1 MGTGPERGDGLEHRS
16 GDDAADGGPV
26 REQVAEQI
34 AEQMV
39 EQAQNFDLYDLAP
52 LGCCA
57 VSEAGE
63 IMHADGTAAA
73 LFGVSRSALVGQPI
87 FRFIAADDAPAFAEF
102 RRRCIASRLPQSCE
116 LRLIP
121 EGARGEAPLWGHLS
135 ALGEGGADGYR
146 LLLSDVTRRRVVEEE
161 LREQKE
167 FFRLIAENIGDFI
180 AVLDPAGRRI
190 YNSPSYVGFFGP
202 ERDLQGTNSFAEVH
216 PDDRERVRQAFIDT
230 VATGQGR
237 ALEYRMLIADGSVRI
252 MSSRGSVIRDRDG
265 RVARVVVVAQDV
277 TEERRMAEEL
287 ARHRDQLA
295 DLVAQR
301 TWELTQ
307 AKEAAEVAN
316 VAKSA
321 FLSNMSHE
329 LRTPLNAVIGLSHL
343 LKTQAPTSTQTSYL
357 NKILEASQHLLTLL
371 SDIIDYSKLEAA
383 KLVLETHA
391 FDLEQ
396 EIRLAMYPLREIVAQ
411 KALHLALEI
420 GPDVPRHLLGDA
432 LRVRQVVRQ
441 LYDNAVKFTE
451 HGKIVVGVR
460 CLERSAE
467 YALLEISVC
476 DTGIGLDDEQK
487 ARIFNRFEQ
496 SDNSITRRYA
506 GTGIGLALAAKL
518 VQFMGGEMSVESTPG
533 LGSTFR
539 FSLPVGFETQPVT
552 STGGGVDCE
561 TNGRR

>member
-1 MGTGPERGDGLEHRS
+1 MGTGPERSDGLEHRS
-16 GDDAADGGPV
+16 GDDAADGGLV
-26 REQVAEQI
+26 REQVGELAT
-34 AEQMV
+34 
-39 EQAQNFDLYDLAP
+39 EQAQDFDLYDLAP
-52 LGCCA
+52 VGCCT

-63 IMHADGTAAA
+63 IMHADDTAAA
-73 LFGVSRSALVGQPI
+73 LLGVSHRALVGQPI
-87 FRFIAADDAPAFAEF
+87 VRFVAPEDAPAFAEF
-102 RRRCIASRLPQSCE
+102 RRRCIASGLPQSCE
-116 LRLIP
+116 LRLIA
-121 EGARGEAPLWGHLS
+121 EGARSDAPLWGHLS
-135 ALGEGGADGYR
+135 ALGDGGAGGCR
-146 LLLSDVTRRRVVEEE
+146 LLLSDVTRRRAAEEE

-190 YNSPSYVGFFGP
+190 YNSPSYVGFFGS
-202 ERDLQGTNSFAEVH
+202 ERELQGSNSFAEVH
-216 PDDRERVRQAFIDT
+216 PDDRERVRQVFIDT

-237 ALEYRMLIADGSVRI
+237 ALEYRMVIADGSERI
-252 MSSRGSVIRDRDG
+252 MASRGSVIRDHDG

-343 LKTQAPTSTQTSYL
+343 LKTQAPTSTQSSYL

-396 EIRLAMYPLREIVAQ
+396 EIRLAMYPLREVVAQ
-411 KALHLALEI
+411 KALLVALEI
-420 GPDVPRHLLGDA
+420 APDVPRCLLGDA

-451 HGKIVVGVR
+451 HGKIVVAVR
-460 CLERSAE
+460 CLERSPE

-518 VQFMGGEMSVESTPG
+518 VQFMGGEMGVDSTPG
-533 LGSTFR
+533 QGSTFR
-539 FSLPVGFETQPVT
+539 FSLPVGIETPPA
-552 STGGGVDCE
+552 SAASGGVDCE

>member
-26 REQVAEQI
+26 REQVAEL
-34 AEQMV
+34 AT
-39 EQAQNFDLYDLAP
+39 EQAQDFDLYDLAP
-52 LGCCA
+52 VGCCT

-63 IMHADGTAAA
+63 IMHADDTAAA
-73 LFGVSRSALVGQPI
+73 LLGVSHRALVGQPI
-87 FRFIAADDAPAFAEF
+87 VRFVAPEDAPAFAEF
-102 RRRCIASRLPQSCE
+102 RRRCIASGLPQSCE
-116 LRLIP
+116 LRLIA
-121 EGARGEAPLWGHLS
+121 EGARSDAPLWGHLS
-135 ALGEGGADGYR
+135 ALGDGGAGGCR
-146 LLLSDVTRRRVVEEE
+146 LLLSDVTRRRAAEEE

-190 YNSPSYVGFFGP
+190 YNSPSYVGFFGS
-202 ERDLQGTNSFAEVH
+202 ERELQGSNSFAEVH
-216 PDDRERVRQAFIDT
+216 PDDRERVRQVFIDT

-237 ALEYRMLIADGSVRI
+237 ALEYRMVIADGSERI
-252 MSSRGSVIRDRDG
+252 MASRGSVIRDHDG

-343 LKTQAPTSTQTSYL
+343 LKAQAPTSTQSSYL

-396 EIRLAMYPLREIVAQ
+396 EIRLAMYPLREVVAQ
-411 KALHLALEI
+411 KALLVALEI
-420 GPDVPRHLLGDA
+420 DPDVPRYLLGDA

-451 HGKIVVGVR
+451 HGKIVVAVR
-460 CLERSAE
+460 CLERSPE

-518 VQFMGGEMSVESTPG
+518 VQFMGGEMGVDSTPG
-533 LGSTFR
+533 QGSTFR
-539 FSLPVGFETQPVT
+539 FSLPVGIETPPA
-552 STGGGVDCE
+552 SAASGGVDCE

>member
-1 MGTGPERGDGLEHRS
+1 
-16 GDDAADGGPV
+16 
-26 REQVAEQI
+26 
-34 AEQMV
+34 
-39 EQAQNFDLYDLAP
+39 
-52 LGCCA
+52 
-57 VSEAGE
+57 
-63 IMHADGTAAA
+63 
-73 LFGVSRSALVGQPI
+73 
-87 FRFIAADDAPAFAEF
+87 
-102 RRRCIASRLPQSCE
+102 
-116 LRLIP
+116 
-121 EGARGEAPLWGHLS
+121 
-135 ALGEGGADGYR
+135 
-146 LLLSDVTRRRVVEEE
+146 
-161 LREQKE
+161 
-167 FFRLIAENIGDFI
+167 
-180 AVLDPAGRRI
+180 
-190 YNSPSYVGFFGP
+190 
-202 ERDLQGTNSFAEVH
+202 
-216 PDDRERVRQAFIDT
+216 
-230 VATGQGR
+230 
-237 ALEYRMLIADGSVRI
+237 
-252 MSSRGSVIRDRDG
+252 
-265 RVARVVVVAQDV
+265 
-277 TEERRMAEEL
+277 MAEEL

-411 KALHLALEI
+411 KALHVALEI

-451 HGKIVVGVR
+451 HGRIVVGVR

-539 FSLPVGFETQPVT
+539 FSLPVGFETQPVAT
-552 STGGGVDCE
+552 AAGGVDCE

>member
-1 MGTGPERGDGLEHRS
+1 
-16 GDDAADGGPV
+16 
-26 REQVAEQI
+26 
-34 AEQMV
+34 
-39 EQAQNFDLYDLAP
+39 
-52 LGCCA
+52 
-57 VSEAGE
+57 
-63 IMHADGTAAA
+63 
-73 LFGVSRSALVGQPI
+73 
-87 FRFIAADDAPAFAEF
+87 
-102 RRRCIASRLPQSCE
+102 
-116 LRLIP
+116 
-121 EGARGEAPLWGHLS
+121 
-135 ALGEGGADGYR
+135 
-146 LLLSDVTRRRVVEEE
+146 
-161 LREQKE
+161 
-167 FFRLIAENIGDFI
+167 
-180 AVLDPAGRRI
+180 
-190 YNSPSYVGFFGP
+190 
-202 ERDLQGTNSFAEVH
+202 
-216 PDDRERVRQAFIDT
+216 
-230 VATGQGR
+230 
-237 ALEYRMLIADGSVRI
+237 
-252 MSSRGSVIRDRDG
+252 
-265 RVARVVVVAQDV
+265 
-277 TEERRMAEEL
+277 MAEEL

-343 LKTQAPTSTQTSYL
+343 LKAQAPTSTQSSYL

-396 EIRLAMYPLREIVAQ
+396 EIRLAMYPLREVVAQ
-411 KALHLALEI
+411 KALLVALEI
-420 GPDVPRHLLGDA
+420 DPDVPRYLLGDA

-451 HGKIVVGVR
+451 HGKIVVAVR
-460 CLERSAE
+460 CLERSPE

-518 VQFMGGEMSVESTPG
+518 VQFMGGEMGVDSTPG
-533 LGSTFR
+533 QGSTFR
-539 FSLPVGFETQPVT
+539 FSLPVGIETPPA
-552 STGGGVDCE
+552 SAASGGVDCE

>member
-1 MGTGPERGDGLEHRS
+1 MGTGPERSDGLECRTR
-16 GDDAADGGPV
+16 DDTAEGEQV
-26 REQVAEQI
+26 REQGKQAEEL
-34 AEQMV
+34 AT
-39 EQAQNFDLYDLAP
+39 EQAQDFDLHDLAP
-52 LGCCA
+52 VGCCT

-63 IMHADGTAAA
+63 IMHADSTTAA
-73 LFGVSRSALVGQPI
+73 LFGTCCDALVGQPI
-87 FRFIAADDAPAFAEF
+87 VRFVAADDVPVYAEF
-102 RRRCIASRLPQSCE
+102 RRRCIDSGLAQSCE

-121 EGARGEAPLWGHLS
+121 DGARGDVPLWGHLS
-135 ALGEGGADGYR
+135 ALGDGGAGSCR

-190 YNSPSYVGFFGP
+190 YNSPSYIGFFGP

-237 ALEYRMLIADGSVRI
+237 ALEYRMVIADGSVRI
-252 MSSRGSVIRDRDG
+252 MASRGSVIRDRNG
-265 RVARVVVVAQDV
+265 RVARVVVVAQDI
-277 TEERRMAEEL
+277 TEERQLAEEL
-287 ARHRDQLA
+287 ARHRDQPA

-343 LKTQAPTSTQTSYL
+343 LKAQAPTSTQSSYL
-357 NKILEASQHLLTLL
+357 SKILEASQHLLTLL

-383 KLVLETHA
+383 KLVLETHP
-391 FDLEQ
+391 FDIEQ
-396 EIRLAMYPLREIVAQ
+396 EIRLAMYPLREAVAQ
-411 KALHLALEI
+411 KALFVEFEIDSEVPHL
-420 GPDVPRHLLGDA
+420 LLGDA

-451 HGKIVVGVR
+451 HGKIVVAVR
-460 CLERSAE
+460 CLERSDKC
-467 YALLEISVC
+467 ALLEISVC
-476 DTGIGLDDEQK
+476 DTGIGLNDEQK

-518 VQFMGGEMSVESTPG
+518 VQFMGGEMSVDSTPG
-533 LGSTFR
+533 QGSTFR
-539 FSLPVGFETQPVT
+539 FSLPVGVETQPAPAA
-552 STGGGVDCE
+552 SNGVDCE

>member
-1 MGTGPERGDGLEHRS
+1 MGTGPERSDGLEHRS
-16 GDDAADGGPV
+16 GDDAADGGLV
-26 REQVAEQI
+26 REQVGELAT
-34 AEQMV
+34 
-39 EQAQNFDLYDLAP
+39 EQAQDFDLYDLAP
-52 LGCCA
+52 VGCCT

-63 IMHADGTAAA
+63 IMHADDTAAA
-73 LFGVSRSALVGQPI
+73 LLGVSHRALVGQPI
-87 FRFIAADDAPAFAEF
+87 VRFVAPEDAPAFAEF
-102 RRRCIASRLPQSCE
+102 RRRCIASGLPQSCE
-116 LRLIP
+116 LRLIA
-121 EGARGEAPLWGHLS
+121 EGARSDAPLWGHLS
-135 ALGEGGADGYR
+135 ALGDGGAGGCR
-146 LLLSDVTRRRVVEEE
+146 LLLSDVTRRRAAEEE

-190 YNSPSYVGFFGP
+190 YNSPSYVGFFGS
-202 ERDLQGTNSFAEVH
+202 ERELQGSNSFAEVH
-216 PDDRERVRQAFIDT
+216 PDDRERVRQVFIDT

-237 ALEYRMLIADGSVRI
+237 ALEYRMVIADGSERI
-252 MSSRGSVIRDRDG
+252 MASRGSVIRDHDG

-343 LKTQAPTSTQTSYL
+343 LKTQAPTSTQSSYL

-396 EIRLAMYPLREIVAQ
+396 EIRLAMYPLREVVAQ
-411 KALHLALEI
+411 KALLVALEI
-420 GPDVPRHLLGDA
+420 DPDVPRYLLGDA

-451 HGKIVVGVR
+451 HGKIVVAVR
-460 CLERSAE
+460 CLERSPE

-518 VQFMGGEMSVESTPG
+518 VQFMGGEMGVDSTPG
-533 LGSTFR
+533 QGSSFWMSARLGKAKGELR
-539 FSLPVGFETQPVT
+539 
-552 STGGGVDCE
+552 GGA
-561 TNGRR
+561 TTAAPAS

>member
-1 MGTGPERGDGLEHRS
+1 MGTGPERSDGLEHRS
-16 GDDAADGGPV
+16 GDDAADGGLV
-26 REQVAEQI
+26 REQVGELAT
-34 AEQMV
+34 
-39 EQAQNFDLYDLAP
+39 EQAQDFDLYDLAP
-52 LGCCA
+52 VGCCT

-63 IMHADGTAAA
+63 IMHADDTAAA
-73 LFGVSRSALVGQPI
+73 LLGVSHRALVGQPI
-87 FRFIAADDAPAFAEF
+87 VRFVAPEDAPAFAEF
-102 RRRCIASRLPQSCE
+102 RRRYIASGLPQSCE
-116 LRLIP
+116 LRLIA
-121 EGARGEAPLWGHLS
+121 EGARSDAPLWGHLS
-135 ALGEGGADGYR
+135 ALGDGGAGGCR
-146 LLLSDVTRRRVVEEE
+146 LLLSDVTRRRAAEEE

-190 YNSPSYVGFFGP
+190 YNSPSYVGFFGS
-202 ERDLQGTNSFAEVH
+202 ERELQGSNSFAEVH
-216 PDDRERVRQAFIDT
+216 PDDRERVRQVFIDT

-237 ALEYRMLIADGSVRI
+237 ALEYRMVIADGSERI
-252 MSSRGSVIRDRDG
+252 MASRGSVIRDHDG

-343 LKTQAPTSTQTSYL
+343 LKAQAPTSTQSSYL

-396 EIRLAMYPLREIVAQ
+396 EIRLAMYPLREVVAQ
-411 KALHLALEI
+411 KALLVALEI
-420 GPDVPRHLLGDA
+420 DPDVPRYLLGDA

-451 HGKIVVGVR
+451 HGKIVVAVR
-460 CLERSAE
+460 CLERSPE

-518 VQFMGGEMSVESTPG
+518 VQFMGGEMGVDSTPG
-533 LGSTFR
+533 QGSTFR
-539 FSLPVGFETQPVT
+539 FSLPVGIETPPA
-552 STGGGVDCE
+552 SAASGGVDCE

>member
-1 MGTGPERGDGLEHRS
+1 MGTGPERSDGLEHRS
-16 GDDAADGGPV
+16 GDDAADGGLV
-26 REQVAEQI
+26 REQVGELAT
-34 AEQMV
+34 
-39 EQAQNFDLYDLAP
+39 EQAQDFDLYDLAP
-52 LGCCA
+52 VGCCT

-63 IMHADGTAAA
+63 IMHADDTAAA
-73 LFGVSRSALVGQPI
+73 LLGVSHRALVGQPI
-87 FRFIAADDAPAFAEF
+87 VRFVAPEDAPAFAEF
-102 RRRCIASRLPQSCE
+102 RRRCIASGLPQSCE
-116 LRLIP
+116 LRLIA
-121 EGARGEAPLWGHLS
+121 EGARSDAPLWGHLS
-135 ALGEGGADGYR
+135 ALGDGGAGGCR
-146 LLLSDVTRRRVVEEE
+146 LLLSDVTRRRAAEEE

-190 YNSPSYVGFFGP
+190 YNSPSYVGFFGS
-202 ERDLQGTNSFAEVH
+202 ERELQGSNSFAEVH
-216 PDDRERVRQAFIDT
+216 PDDRERVRQVFIDT

-237 ALEYRMLIADGSVRI
+237 ALEYRMVIADGSERI
-252 MSSRGSVIRDRDG
+252 MASRGSVIRDHDG

-343 LKTQAPTSTQTSYL
+343 LKAQAPTSTQSSYL

-396 EIRLAMYPLREIVAQ
+396 EIRLAMYPLREVVAQ
-411 KALHLALEI
+411 KALLVALEI
-420 GPDVPRHLLGDA
+420 DPDVPRYLLGDA

-451 HGKIVVGVR
+451 HGKIVVAVR
-460 CLERSAE
+460 CLERSPE

-496 SDNSITRRYA
+496 SDNSINRRYA

-518 VQFMGGEMSVESTPG
+518 VQFMGGEMGVDSTPG
-533 LGSTFR
+533 QGSTFR
-539 FSLPVGFETQPVT
+539 FSLPVGIETPPA
-552 STGGGVDCE
+552 SAASGGVDCE

>member
-1 MGTGPERGDGLEHRS
+1 MGTGPERSDGLEHRS
-16 GDDAADGGPV
+16 GDDAADGGLV
-26 REQVAEQI
+26 REQVGELAT
-34 AEQMV
+34 
-39 EQAQNFDLYDLAP
+39 EQAQDFDLYDLAP
-52 LGCCA
+52 VGCCT

-63 IMHADGTAAA
+63 IMHADDTAAA
-73 LFGVSRSALVGQPI
+73 LLGVSHRALVGQPI
-87 FRFIAADDAPAFAEF
+87 VRFVAPEDAPAFAEF
-102 RRRCIASRLPQSCE
+102 RRRCIASGLPQSCE
-116 LRLIP
+116 LRLIA
-121 EGARGEAPLWGHLS
+121 EGARSDAPLWGHLS
-135 ALGEGGADGYR
+135 ALGDGGAGGCR
-146 LLLSDVTRRRVVEEE
+146 LLLSDVTRRRAAEEE

-190 YNSPSYVGFFGP
+190 YNSPSYVGFFGS
-202 ERDLQGTNSFAEVH
+202 ERELQGSNSFAEVH
-216 PDDRERVRQAFIDT
+216 PDDRERVRQVFIDT

-237 ALEYRMLIADGSVRI
+237 ALEYRMVIADGSERI
-252 MSSRGSVIRDRDG
+252 MASRGSVIRDHDG

-343 LKTQAPTSTQTSYL
+343 LKAQAPTSTQSSYL

-396 EIRLAMYPLREIVAQ
+396 EIRLAMCPLREVVAQ
-411 KALHLALEI
+411 KALLVALEI
-420 GPDVPRHLLGDA
+420 APDVPRYLLGDA

-451 HGKIVVGVR
+451 HGKIVVAVR
-460 CLERSAE
+460 CLERSPE

-518 VQFMGGEMSVESTPG
+518 VLFMGGEMGVDSTPG
-533 LGSTFR
+533 QGSTFR
-539 FSLPVGFETQPVT
+539 FSLPVGIETPPA
-552 STGGGVDCE
+552 SAASGGVDCE